1 MSTAETHPR
10 QATRDGHLTDEQSLL
25 DSALT
30 GHGWA
35 DDELC
40 ERHAG
45 ALFCLA
51 RAVLGAREPAETVV
65 VGVVADACTRP
76 GLVSLGAGRS
86 LRHELARMTY
96 ERCTAAGGQPA
107 GARPRSLLALC
118 AWGAHT
124 YRQAGALM
132 GMPASAVPGMLRASL
147 LEVPQR
153 RRG

>member
-1 MSTAETHPR
+1 MSTAESHLRHATGDSHP
-10 QATRDGHLTDEQSLL
+10 TDEQTLL
-25 DSALT
+25 DSALG

-35 DDELC
+35 DHEMCD
-40 ERHAG
+40 RHAG

-51 RAVLGAREPAETVV
+51 RAVLDAGEPAETVV

-76 GLVSLGAGRS
+76 GLVSLGAGRT
-86 LRHELARMTY
+86 LRHELARLTY
-96 ERCTAAGGQPA
+96 ERCTAATGQPTA
-107 GARPRSLLALC
+107 ARSRVLLALC

-132 GMPASAVPGMLRASL
+132 GLPASAVPAMLGASL
-147 LEVPQR
+147 REVPQP